1 MIIRAGAVRGS
12 LASDN
17 FVAEPSGQLR
27 QVSTDTVPAGRTA
40 WLSPTYGDIHRIVNR
55 AKRTTALSIH
65 VYGAPFSEICR
76 TRYDDIDSAFVPPS
90 AGVSVRQISI
100 AV

>member
-1 MIIRAGAVRGS
+1 MIRGC

-17 FVAEPSGQLR
+17 FVVDASGELR
-27 QVSTDTVPAGRTA
+27 QVSTNTMPASLSA
-40 WLSPTYGDIHRIVNR
+40 WLSPRYGDIHRIANR
-55 AKRTTALSIH
+55 AKRTAALSIH

-76 TRYDDIDSAFVPPS
+76 TRYGDIGDAPVPPS
-90 AGVSVRQISI
+90 AGASVREAFI